1 MANFFVS
8 AFHTVEVDLSKFF
21 TTVETDLGKFCI
33 GFEHLFHKAP
43 NALYVVNN
51 FLNELAP
58 VVEAAVTIADPVVSP
73 EVAAALGTAQ
83 TAMAALYAMVNSA
96 NTGTTF
102 LAGLENFVKDIP
114 ATLTALDIKDAAL
127 KSKIEWIANFIVNEG
142 KVLIPAVEA
151 WVKALAG
158 AAASSTSSTPA
169 S

>member
-1 MANFFVS
+1 MSNFFVS

-21 TTVETDLGKFCI
+21 KTLETDIGKFCHA
-33 GFEHLFHKAP
+33 FVSLFHKAP
-43 NALYVVNN
+43 NALMVVNN

-58 VVEAAVTIADPVVSP
+58 VVEGVVSIADPIIAP
-73 EVAAALGTAQ
+73 EVAAALSTVQ
-83 TAMAALYAMVNSA
+83 TAMAALYATVNSA

-151 WVKALAG
+151 WVKQLT
-158 AAASSTSSTPA
+158 AAATSSTPT